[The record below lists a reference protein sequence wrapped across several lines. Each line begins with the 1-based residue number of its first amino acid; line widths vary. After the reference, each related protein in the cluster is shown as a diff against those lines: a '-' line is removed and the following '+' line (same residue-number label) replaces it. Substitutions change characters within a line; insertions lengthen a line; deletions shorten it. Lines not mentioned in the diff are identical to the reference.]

1 MLRLQRASAFISGI
15 RCGNITTTTTT
26 TTSLLQYHHQQQGQ
40 QQGQQQQQQHTRYI
54 SSTSSLQ
61 AKKPTKNNSAKAKA
75 KPTITLPPFTTISNL
90 SNLLNVRYEQLT
102 SRLTSMGFEDN
113 LTHNFILDQE
123 TSGLIADEYGYDVN
137 YQDLENLGPDL
148 KPSEREDI
156 PEKLLKTRPPIVTI
170 MGHVDHGKTTILD
183 YLRKSSI
190 VKGEHGGIT
199 QHIGA
204 FSVKTPVSKK
214 LITFLDTPGHAAFLK
229 MRERGAVV
237 TDIVILVVAADDSV
251 MPQTKEAIKHIK
263 KTGVQVIVAVN
274 KCDKENANPDKVIRD
289 LAENE
294 IDVEDYGGQVQTVR
308 VSGLTGLGMDKLEES
323 IITLSEIMELKASK
337 DKKTPVEGWVIES
350 KSQKGM
356 GALATVL
363 ITQGTL
369 SNGDVIVAGT
379 TYCKVRSMK
388 DESGKIVKQ
397 APPSTP
403 VEIWGWKELPEAGEM
418 VLQAKDEKL
427 AKQVVETRQLRLQKQ
442 EQVKDIESLNQ
453 MRMDERREMERREQL
468 EELKKYGLEAT
479 DVEGHSSISSESDA
493 KSGPIVVNY
502 IIKSDVSGS
511 AEAIV
516 ESLENLGNE
525 EVKLNILYSGV
536 GIPTE
541 TDLERAELA
550 KATILLFNLNLP
562 KDIDNK
568 AYQRQVPIQQHSVIY
583 HLIESV
589 TEELSSRL
597 KPTIELRTLSETEI
611 KEIFEIKARRKKIIK
626 IAGCR
631 VINGV
636 ITRSSQIRVL
646 RNGDEEVYRGKLET
660 LKHLKDDVVEVKK
673 GRECG
678 LSFEGWE
685 DFKQGDVVECFEE
698 KEIPR
703 YL

>member
-1 MLRLQRASAFISGI
+1 MFTSRANFLRGSLRRSSPIVSHQQLRLISF
-15 RCGNITTTTTT
+15 
-26 TTSLLQYHHQQQGQ
+26 
-40 QQGQQQQQQHTRYI
+40 
-54 SSTSSLQ
+54 TSSLQ
-61 AKKPTKNNSAKAKA
+61 AKKQSSNSSKHKA
-75 KPTITLPPFTTISNL
+75 KPKITLPPFTTISNL

-102 SRLTSMGFEDN
+102 SRLTSMGFEEN

-123 TSGLIADEYGYDVN
+123 TSGLIADEYGFEVN

-148 KPSEREDI
+148 KPTESKDI
-156 PEKLLKTRPPIVTI
+156 PEKLLKPRPPIVTI

-190 VKGEHGGIT
+190 VQGEHGGIT

-294 IDVEDYGGQVQTVR
+294 IDVEDYGGEVQTVR
-308 VSGLTGLGMDKLEES
+308 VSGLTGLNMDKLEES
-323 IITLSEIMELKASK
+323 IITLSEIMDLKASK

-350 KSQKGM
+350 KTQKGM

-369 SNGDVIVAGT
+369 TNGDVIVAGG

-388 DESGKIVKQ
+388 DEAGKIVKQ

-403 VEIWGWKELPEAGEM
+403 VEIWGWKELPEAGEL

-427 AKQVVETRQLRLQKQ
+427 AKQVVETRQLRASK
-442 EQVKDIESLNQ
+442 EDQVKDIESLNQ
-453 MRMDERREMERREQL
+453 MRMEEKKDVERREKI
-468 EELKKYGLEAT
+468 EELKKYGLDSSDLEGEAA
-479 DVEGHSSISSESDA
+479 GSGGGSASDGSA
-493 KSGPIVVNY
+493 GPVVVNY

-536 GIPTE
+536 GAPTE
-541 TDLERAELA
+541 SDLERAELA
-550 KATILLFNLNLP
+550 NATILLFNVNMP

-568 AYQRQVPIQQHSVIY
+568 AYQKQVSIQQHTVIY
-583 HLIESV
+583 HLIEAV
-589 TEELSSRL
+589 TEELSSKL
-597 KPTIELRTLSETEI
+597 APTIELRTLSETEV
-611 KEIFEIKARRKKIIK
+611 KEIFEIRARRKKVIK

-636 ITRSSQIRVL
+636 ITRSSKIRVM
-646 RNGDEEVYRGKLET
+646 RDGEEIYRGKLET

-678 LSFEGWE
+678 LSCEGFE
-685 DFKQGDVVECFEE
+685 DFKQGDIIECFEE